1 MAYLMER
8 VNMGGNNLKI
18 DINKDF
24 LKEYKDNFF
33 KGFSVSEVIHLVAA
47 LGVAALI
54 MFVVVR
60 YFHIDIVAAVYISVP
75 FIIPIVFSGIY
86 KYQDYLKP
94 KDYMLERQYTLA
106 SERLHYETE
115 EAENAVDYLCKLYK
129 ITISNET
136 RKKIDTIENA
146 KCIIT
151 AIAALRTS
159 VAVNEAAA
167 AKDLPESVSTAI
179 FNLYTSNDE
188 LHKKINEASDTV
200 NNLKN
205 SNDDIRQ
212 IFETEIKNSFER
224 EKQATNA
231 LIEQYRVSLEA
242 KDKTYTLI
250 MRSNNDLKKENE
262 KLKGEMNTLQIE
274 NDKLKAMN
282 ALQAGTAQNQ
292 QPAAQQT
299 INQNNGNKG
308 ISLFTKMKNHR
319 NKNQQNNHNMDIFI
333 SDILSNNKFTKEQ
346 KDYLM
351 SCIESGADYEFVKKI
366 AVRELDVDM
375 MKRIVNYYNCKK

>member
-1 MAYLMER
+1 MEDIIIIADDSEKIPD
-8 VNMGGNNLKI
+8 NKESTDNN
-18 DINKDF
+18 
-24 LKEYKDNFF
+24 
-33 KGFSVSEVIHLVAA
+33 
-47 LGVAALI
+47 
-54 MFVVVR
+54 
-60 YFHIDIVAAVYISVP
+60 P
-75 FIIPIVFSGIY
+75 GITDE
-86 KYQDYLKP
+86 KSDSRKLSNDEIK
-94 KDYMLERQYTLA
+94 
-106 SERLHYETE
+106 

-136 RKKIDTIENA
+136 RKKINTAANA

-151 AIAALRTS
+151 AIAALRTGA
-159 VAVNEAAA
+159 AVNEAVAA
-167 AKDLPESVSTAI
+167 EDLPESVNTAI
-179 FNLYTSNDE
+179 FTLYTSNDE
-188 LHKKINEASDTV
+188 LNKKINEAADTV

-231 LIEQYRVSLEA
+231 LIEQYKVSLEA

-250 MRSNNDLKKENE
+250 MRNNNDLKKANE
-262 KLKGEMNTLQIE
+262 KLKGEVNTLQIE

-282 ALQAGTAQNQ
+282 ALQDKDKTGTAQNQ
-292 QPAAQQT
+292 QPAAQQAF
-299 INQNNGNKG
+299 NKQNNDNKG

>member
-1 MAYLMER
+1 MEDIIIIADDSEKIPDNKESTDNNPGITDEKSDSR
-8 VNMGGNNLKI
+8 KLGNDEIK
-18 DINKDF
+18 
-24 LKEYKDNFF
+24 
-33 KGFSVSEVIHLVAA
+33 
-47 LGVAALI
+47 
-54 MFVVVR
+54 
-60 YFHIDIVAAVYISVP
+60 
-75 FIIPIVFSGIY
+75 
-86 KYQDYLKP
+86 
-94 KDYMLERQYTLA
+94 
-106 SERLHYETE
+106 

-136 RKKIDTIENA
+136 RKKINTAANA

-151 AIAALRTS
+151 AIAALRTGS
-159 VAVNEAAA
+159 AVNEAVAA
-167 AKDLPESVSTAI
+167 EDLPESVNTAI
-179 FNLYTSNDE
+179 FTLYTSNDE
-188 LHKKINEASDTV
+188 LNKKINEAADTV

-250 MRSNNDLKKENE
+250 MRNNNDLKKENE
-262 KLKGEMNTLQIE
+262 KLNGEVNTLQIE

-282 ALQAGTAQNQ
+282 ALQNQ
-292 QPAAQQT
+292 QPTAQQVF
-299 INQNNGNKG
+299 NKQNNDNKG

-319 NKNQQNNHNMDIFI
+319 NKSQQNNHNMDIFI

-375 MKRIVNYYNCKK
+375 MKRVARYYKGK

>member
-1 MAYLMER
+1 MEDIIIIADDSEDISDKESTD
-8 VNMGGNNLKI
+8 NNSSITDK
-18 DINKDF
+18 
-24 LKEYKDNFF
+24 
-33 KGFSVSEVIHLVAA
+33 
-47 LGVAALI
+47 
-54 MFVVVR
+54 
-60 YFHIDIVAAVYISVP
+60 
-75 FIIPIVFSGIY
+75 
-86 KYQDYLKP
+86 KP
-94 KDYMLERQYTLA
+94 DSRKLSDDEIK
-106 SERLHYETE
+106 

-167 AKDLPESVSTAI
+167 AKDLSESVSTAI

-262 KLKGEMNTLQIE
+262 KLKGEVNALQIE

-299 INQNNGNKG
+299 NDNKG

-319 NKNQQNNHNMDIFI
+319 NKSQQNNHNMDIFI

-351 SCIESGADYEFVKKI
+351 SCIEAGADYEFVKKI

>member
-1 MAYLMER
+1 MEDIIIIADDSEKIPD
-8 VNMGGNNLKI
+8 NN
-18 DINKDF
+18 
-24 LKEYKDNFF
+24 KESTDNN
-33 KGFSVSEVIHLVAA
+33 
-47 LGVAALI
+47 
-54 MFVVVR
+54 
-60 YFHIDIVAAVYISVP
+60 
-75 FIIPIVFSGIY
+75 SGITDE
-86 KYQDYLKP
+86 KSDSRKLSDDEIK
-94 KDYMLERQYTLA
+94 
-106 SERLHYETE
+106 
-115 EAENAVDYLCKLYK
+115 EAENAVDYLCKLYR

-159 VAVNEAAA
+159 AAVSEAAA
-167 AKDLPESVSTAI
+167 AEDLSDSVSTAI

-188 LHKKINEASDTV
+188 LHKKINEAADTV

-250 MRSNNDLKKENE
+250 MRNNNDLKKENE
-262 KLKGEMNTLQIE
+262 KLKGEVNTLQIE

-282 ALQAGTAQNQ
+282 ALQYKDKTGMTQNQ
-292 QPAAQQT
+292 QPAF
-299 INQNNGNKG
+299 NKQNNDNKG

-346 KDYLM
+346 KNYLM

-366 AVRELDVDM
+366 AIRELDVDM
-375 MKRIVNYYNCKK
+375 MKRLARYYKEKESV